1 MIEFFFIFIIF
12 IILCKVDI
20 KFTLLFF
27 LFIFFFKDN
36 DFFKKNITDK
46 IKIPTKKENL
56 PNYNSNVENIL
67 KKLEKYKKNHHTQ
80 YDKGIYYWK
89 KFIKTLKIL
98 ENDKLENYNQYFDRG
113 FDYLK
118 ESVNQFN
125 SISISVKE
133 RSLIDGIKFN
143 DFTPTKRMNEVS
155 SLSKK
160 LYHEGYLLLYN
171 LSLDLNKRYF
181 KNPNINNKQI
191 ILDHPLA
198 HNENISSSFDFFI

>member
-46 IKIPTKKENL
+46 IKIPTKEKNL

-98 ENDKLENYNQYFDRG
+98 ENDNLENYNQYFDRS

-118 ESVNQFN
+118 ESVNHFN
-125 SISISVKE
+125 SLSISIKE
-133 RSLIDGIKFN
+133 RSLINGIKFN

-155 SLSKK
+155 NLSKK

-181 KNPNINNKQI
+181 KNPHINNKQI
-191 ILDHPLA
+191 VLDHPLA
-198 HNENISSSFDFFI
+198 HNENISSFDFFI